1 MPFRGRNGGV
11 PLQLLC
17 CIKNVDLYIG
27 RRMIIMRK
35 KSTSKIMK
43 LSLDLEA
50 VDIMTWQ
57 NG

>member
-17 CIKNVDLYIG
+17 CIKNVDLYID

-43 LSLDLEA
+43 LFLDLEA